1 MGGIFF
7 LLTVVLLGA
16 YTLTSRRSTKEKV
29 TVLAALV
36 LFAVVLPFATQISF
50 P

>member
-1 MGGIFF
+1 MGGIYF

-16 YTLTSRRSTKEKV
+16 YTLTSRRSAKEKV

-36 LFAVVLPFATQISF
+36 LLRWSCCSQHK
-50 P
+50 